1 MTRQLVLYSVLRIG
15 IFLVALALLMLIGLD
30 WLLSAIIAAI
40 IGVCVSYLALSKQRE
55 AIAHELQARN
65 TRTKTSTDSSDE
77 SVEDGAADSP
87 DR

>member
-15 IFLVALALLMLIGLD
+15 IFIVALALLMLIGLD

-40 IGVCVSYLALSKQRE
+40 IGVCVSYLVLSKQRE

-65 TRTKTSTDSSDE
+65 TRPKSSTDSSDE
-77 SVEDGAADSP
+77 SVEDSAADSS